1 VSPPDRNRV
10 AGVRTVSSQCYNFNG
25 FLASGQVGTPDRV
38 VKVKT
43 GYMIVNEIFNPQ
55 VKGCGMDVYHFM
67 QLTGDT

>member
-1 VSPPDRNRV
+1 M
-10 AGVRTVSSQCYNFNG
+10 

-55 VKGCGMDVYHFM
+55 VKGCGVDVYHFM